1 MKQAPDIAIIGA
13 GLGGLL
19 LARTLLAR
27 GVRATLYERR
37 PSLSEP
43 TPLELRRPGDA
54 ERLFFGPTGKAL
66 LRHFLPQGAENTFVQ
81 ADPLVVLHP
90 GGKRLLHLPTDA
102 DSPYAAFMTP
112 RDQLLVQLAEE
123 LPEEAIVFGAELT
136 GLTSRGGA
144 ATLSFKDGREVVAD
158 AVVGAD
164 GAQSTLR
171 QLAWSDPLRYWGLLL
186 IEGRVPHWGGSAL
199 PLEGQTLTLGR
210 GTSFWLRRSADGAG
224 LTWTFS
230 RSGRRDSLLSHGP
243 ESLRGVVEREIADW
257 HAPLQAVLASTP
269 DETLRSLPLMG
280 RSPPDPLFRD
290 AAVLIGSAAHGCGPF
305 LVPPTDATIADAVE
319 LGEALASAS
328 ITTLGLRFR
337 RYATA
342 AHPRGVTAVTRGEW
356 NGRLLHASTPL
367 GRSVRDSTL
376 RMLGAGVERSRL
388 RLSRGRPREA

>member
-1 MKQAPDIAIIGA
+1 MRQAPDIAIIGA

-27 GVRATLYERR
+27 GIRATVYERR
-37 PSLSEP
+37 ASLTEP
-43 TPLELRRPGDA
+43 QALELRRPGDA

-66 LRHFLPQGAENTFVQ
+66 LRHFLPPKMEDAFVQ
-81 ADPLVVLHP
+81 ADPLLVLHP
-90 GGKRLLHLPTDA
+90 GGRRLVHLPTDA
-102 DSPYAAFMTP
+102 SSPYAAFMTP
-112 RDQLLVQLAEE
+112 RDPLLVQLASE
-123 LPEEAIVFGAELT
+123 LPDGAIVFGAELT
-136 GLTSRGGA
+136 GLTQRGGA
-144 ATLSFKDGREVVAD
+144 ATLSFADGREVVAD

-164 GAQSTLR
+164 GVRSTLR
-171 QLAWSDPLRYWGLLL
+171 QLAWSDPLRYLGLLL
-186 IEGRVPHWGGSAL
+186 IEGRVPHWGGSPL
-199 PLEGQTLTLGR
+199 PFEGQTLTLGR
-210 GTSFWLRRSADGAG
+210 GTSFWLRRSADGTG

-230 RSGRRDSLLSHGP
+230 RNGRRDALLSHGP
-243 ESLRGVVEREIADW
+243 ESLRAVVEREIGDW
-257 HAPLQAVLASTP
+257 HAPLQAVLAATP

-290 AAVLIGSAAHGCGPF
+290 AVVLIGSAAHGCGPF

-356 NGRLLHASTPL
+356 NGRLLHASSPL
-367 GRSVRDSTL
+367 GRSARDATL
-376 RMLGAGVERSRL
+376 RMLGAAVERGRRRL
-388 RLSRGRPREA
+388 TRGRPRPG